1 MSCPDI
7 GRQISGKKICKR
19 MTRERRTVLRY
30 SISFKQKVVRE
41 IEEEGLSL
49 SEAGRRYGI
58 KGNAT
63 IRQWL
68 VKFGKNHLLNKIVR
82 IEMKGEK
89 DQLKELEVEIN
100 RLKLALADA
109 TMEKHA
115 LETLITMVNEH
126 YQTDVKKNLGQQ
138 RSAELKK
145 KRDGR

>member
-1 MSCPDI
+1 MD
-7 GRQISGKKICKR
+7 RFFNDKICKD

-89 DQLKELEVEIN
+89 DRVKELESEIK
-100 RLKLALADA
+100 RLKLALADTA
-109 TMEKHA
+109 MENHA
-115 LETLITMVNEH
+115 LERLITIVNEH
-126 YQTDVKKNLGQQ
+126 YQTDVKKNLGQ
-138 RSAELKK
+138 RPSAALKK
-145 KRDGR
+145 KSGGH